1 MMKILELISVIL
13 FIGFAIA
20 IGTGHMVADTWFVVF
35 MCISIAVESLLRF
48 FKD

>member
-1 MMKILELISVIL
+1 MKILELISVVL

-20 IGTGHMVADTWFVVF
+20 IGAGQMVADTWFVVF